1 MVPINLLH
9 ASRKADYVLT
19 GSWAEKAASEAK
31 RFGDIRAAASSKES
45 NYSRVPKLGPGDFR
59 PDADYVHIT
68 LNNTI
73 YGSRYNRVPDTGGA
87 PLVGD
92 WSSGILSER
101 LDVGKFGL
109 IYAGAQ
115 KNIAPAGLTIVI
127 IREDL
132 IGFAPKD
139 APIYLDYKI
148 HADNDS
154 MYNTPP
160 AFTIYVAGKVF
171 KYLKARGGVAA
182 QEERNREKAGRLY
195 DYIDGSR
202 LYRAPVT
209 KEDRSL
215 MNVVFVTGD
224 EALDKKF
231 VAEARAEGLLELNGH
246 RSVGGRRASV
256 YNAMP
261 REGVDALIDFM
272 KRFERGNCGV

>member
-1 MVPINLLH
+1 
-9 ASRKADYVLT
+9 
-19 GSWAEKAASEAK
+19 
-31 RFGDIRAAASSKES
+31 
-45 NYSRVPKLGPGDFR
+45 
-59 PDADYVHIT
+59 VHIT

-73 YGSRYNRVPDTGGA
+73 YGSRYNRVPDTGGT

-101 LDVGKFGL
+101 LDVGEFGL

-115 KNIAPAGLTIVI
+115 KNVAPAGLTIVVM
-127 IREDL
+127 REDL

-139 APIYLDYKI
+139 APVYLDYGT
-148 HADNDS
+148 HADNGS

-160 AFTIYVAGKVF
+160 AFAIYVAGKVF
-171 KYLKARGGVAA
+171 KRLKANGGVAA
-182 QEERNREKAGRLY
+182 QERRNREKADMLY

-202 LYRAPVT
+202 LYRAPVA

-224 EALDKKF
+224 GALDGKF

-246 RSVGGRRASV
+246 RSVGGMRASV

-261 REGVDALIDFM
+261 IEGVRALVDFM
-272 KRFERGNCGV
+272 KRFENNN